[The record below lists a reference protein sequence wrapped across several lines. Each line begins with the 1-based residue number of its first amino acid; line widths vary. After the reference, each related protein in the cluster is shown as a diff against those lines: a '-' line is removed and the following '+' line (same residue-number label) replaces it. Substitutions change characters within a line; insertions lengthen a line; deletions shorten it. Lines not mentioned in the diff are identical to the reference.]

1 VAATAPK
8 EDVSHGIGKI
18 RCQVPASVFRKKFRK
33 VPVDMHLILSSEIL
47 PLLQLIYLRNPP
59 VQKDRWCFE
68 IQLIIAVGSGKRRF
82 KKLLTFHPFFLLRR
96 HRSGHL
102 VAQIFHA
109 ITSDHIS
116 PFWF

>member
-1 VAATAPK
+1 MVLG
-8 EDVSHGIGKI
+8 GINM
-18 RCQVPASVFRKKFRK
+18 S
-33 VPVDMHLILSSEIL
+33 LSLYNIYTYIY
-47 PLLQLIYLRNPP
+47 IYLRNPP